1 MNEKELEEVQQQDEE
16 EEEQED
22 TTSPLPVIMEDAI
35 VHDGEYP
42 CGDPDCPCATLGYPV

>member
-1 MNEKELEEVQQQDEE
+1 MNKDEELKDVQQDNEE
-16 EEEQED
+16 EHA
-22 TTSPLPVIMEDAI
+22 PLTVIMEDAI

>member
-1 MNEKELEEVQQQDEE
+1 MNKGELEEVQNEDNEE
-16 EEEQED
+16 EK
-22 TTSPLPVIMEDAI
+22 TPLSVIMEDAI